1 MEEAAK
7 KNKYAA
13 LGTGVVILL
22 LLAIYTFTRQPV
34 TEVNETIEATSIQN
48 ATTTSTITVTSTS
61 TSTAPLVDKKPVPT
75 TTVKPKTAGSATAYQ
90 KAIETYQY
98 RFQFINCQ
106 GNPGKL
112 TFKQGVKV
120 MLDNRDEATHTFGF
134 GGAKYTVK
142 GYSFVI
148 VTAPKAGT
156 HNITCDGGGAAQM
169 DIQK

>member
-1 MEEAAK
+1 MEDTPK

-13 LGTGVVILL
+13 LGVGAVILL
-22 LLAIYTFTRQPV
+22 LIVIYTFTNKSTNDAVV
-34 TEVNETIEATSIQN
+34 TIDDKPTEN
-48 ATTTSTITVTSTS
+48 TTSTIVTASSTVTT
-61 TSTAPLVDKKPVPT
+61 TAPVVNKKPA
-75 TTVKPKTAGSATAYQ
+75 TTVTKPKTAGSATAYQ
-90 KAIETYQY
+90 KAIEEYQY
-98 RFQFINCQ
+98 RFQFSNCQ

-169 DIQK
+169 TTQK